1 MVKSTGIR
9 KTILHLLHSSPNPPE
24 LIITRCPGSPGAHQA
39 QMSAK
44 PYLTHSA
51 GTVGSILKQS
61 EARGLCPQ
69 QQVMPQ
75 VIPSYWKPRIHVLP
89 QKKPGEGNHYFL
101 KKEQKQTKSN
111 QPRDSKKTACHTW
124 NVTKTGFQLKHGKTL
139 SRQLLQGL
147 WNSAQSLVL
156 GKAKRKWWAAE
167 GGGEVSFNK
176 NSLKEKKTK
185 TEHSHFLFT
194 ITPPPPCRHHN
205 SALTLCSTFY
215 FVFKLHF
222 KQRSFFFSQQY
233 LTIPHENTASKP

>member
-111 QPRDSKKTACHTW
+111 QPRDSKKNSLSYLECDQNGFPIKAWEDPLTS
-124 NVTKTGFQLKHGKTL
+124 VTTRALELSTILSLRKSKTKVM
-139 SRQLLQGL
+139 SC
-147 WNSAQSLVL
+147 W
-156 GKAKRKWWAAE
+156 
-167 GGGEVSFNK
+167 GGGGSV
-176 NSLKEKKTK
+176 
-185 TEHSHFLFT
+185 
-194 ITPPPPCRHHN
+194 I
-205 SALTLCSTFY
+205 
-215 FVFKLHF
+215 
-222 KQRSFFFSQQY
+222 Q
-233 LTIPHENTASKP
+233 